1 MFGMTL
7 GAVTGKLL
15 AEQMITG
22 HQPAALRGFG
32 PLR

>member
-22 HQPAALRGFG
+22 NQPAALGAFG